1 MASVTTRT
9 VLITGANRGL
19 GLEMVKQMVEGPSPL
34 PYLFACCREPDG
46 PRGKELQAL
55 AKSHPDAITVIQ
67 LDVADLC
74 SIKKCAERVGSLVGP
89 GGLNLLINNAAVL
102 FHGTFQSTSPEDM
115 LTTFN
120 TNVIGP
126 MSLTKVRAGGRKFL
140 RLYFY
145 IVMELLPHLRAAALA
160 SRTPGMSCS
169 KAVVVNLSS
178 MAGSMTGTP
187 ESYSRFPVMSYRIS
201 KAALNMLTI
210 CSALE
215 FQKDNILSV
224 LLHPGWVRTD
234 MGGKEADIDKL
245 ESVGG
250 LLSVIDS
257 LTEKHN
263 GAILD
268 YNGVSLPW

>member
-126 MSLTKVRAGGRKFL
+126 MSLTK
-140 RLYFY
+140 
-145 IVMELLPHLRAAALA
+145 ELLPHLRAAALA

>member
-19 GLEMVKQMVEGPSPL
+19 GLEMVKQMVEGPSNPEK
-34 PYLFACCREPDG
+34 YI
-46 PRGKELQAL
+46 ELQAL
-55 AKSHPDAITVIQ
+55 AKSHPDAIT
-67 LDVADLC
+67 
-74 SIKKCAERVGSLVGP
+74 CAERVGSLVGP

-102 FHGTFQSTSPEDM
+102 FHVSCPFF
-115 LTTFN
+115 LVN
-120 TNVIGP
+120 A
-126 MSLTKVRAGGRKFL
+126 SLT
-140 RLYFY
+140 YFSLCN
-145 IVMELLPHLRAAALA
+145 ISFSLTLVVIIMKELLPHLRAAALA